1 MAYDNT
7 NTGALFKAKE
17 QKTDK
22 HPGYTG
28 TINVDGREYWLS
40 AWLKASDK
48 AGKYFSLAVKPKDEQ
63 PKQADAPTKAQN
75 VPKSFA
81 DFKDDPLP
89 F

>member
-1 MAYDNT
+1 MKYDNT

-28 TINVDGREYWLS
+28 SINVEGKEYWLS
-40 AWLKASDK
+40 GWVKEAKSGEK
-48 AGKYFSLAVKPKDEQ
+48 FFSLSVKAKDEKPVEKPKSGKFEEG
-63 PKQADAPTKAQN
+63 PI
-75 VPKSFA
+75 
-81 DFKDDPLP
+81 P

>member
-17 QKTDK
+17 QPTEK

-28 TINVDGREYWLS
+28 TINVDGREYYLS
-40 AWLKASDK
+40 AWIKESEK
-48 AGKYFSLAVKPKDEQ
+48 VGKYFSLSVKAKDEK
-63 PKQADAPTKAQN
+63 PERATEKLEKMR
-75 VPKSFA
+75 
-81 DFKDDPLP
+81 DDLP